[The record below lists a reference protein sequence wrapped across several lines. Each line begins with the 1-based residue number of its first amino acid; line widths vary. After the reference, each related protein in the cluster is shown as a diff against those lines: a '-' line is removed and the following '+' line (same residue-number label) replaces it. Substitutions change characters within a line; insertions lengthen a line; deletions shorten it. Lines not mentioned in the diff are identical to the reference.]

1 LDELTLMFSH
11 AESARQLLSLPA
23 ADGAQSAF
31 DLARASIEAIAGMAD
46 FLFAALTVERP
57 AGLSLP
63 DFLKTGMGLRRRAGI
78 DGLERTL
85 TQLSIPAQQEALRS
99 HALQS
104 LRHTQQRLLTQVLRQ
119 LPNGAAGADGAVD
132 AVIGSL
138 QRNGGAQADSTLAT
152 LETAV
157 LDVWALSEAAAAA
170 NV

>member
-1 LDELTLMFSH
+1 
-11 AESARQLLSLPA
+11 LPA

-31 DLARASIEAIAGMAD
+31 DQARASVEAIAGMAD

-57 AGLSLP
+57 AGLSLR

-78 DGLERTL
+78 DALERTL

-119 LPNGAAGADGAVD
+119 LPNGAAGADGVIGADRAVD
-132 AVIGSL
+132 AVIGKL
-138 QRNGGAQADSTLAT
+138 NLNGRAQAESAPAT
-152 LETAV
+152 LEAAV
-157 LDVWALSEAAAAA
+157 LDVWDLSEAAVLA
-170 NV
+170 ND